1 VQAGRE
7 VSMSSIKESE
17 KSPADISSEEG
28 YKTNSIKIQS
38 RVPGEKLKSH
48 SIAWQQ
54 GNTVPINK

>member
-1 VQAGRE
+1 
-7 VSMSSIKESE
+7 MSSIKESE
-17 KSPADISSEEG
+17 KLPADISSEEG